1 MGFQVSRAESSQHLL
16 KAATKQLSSI
26 HRDPLEKHG
35 RAGAPATTESA
46 GMDTGSREEMLP
58 EALTPK
64 SLPLMG
70 GGMRRGGGDGEGG
83 CGMKTSAFH
92 LSPPTSRTRR
102 RCGRRGPRSLAGL
115 RGSTREGLPLT
126 RRSHP
131 KIILSLLLQL
141 LRAQV
146 RHGLAPVSVLAA
158 TSASLVGRSPPPAP
172 PRPPSPWRHGLPRL
186 PPPPRPGSGGGV
198 GRRRAEPLAA
208 FGCCHSNGKGRP
220 GLSPPGRRGGVA

>member
-1 MGFQVSRAESSQHLL
+1 
-16 KAATKQLSSI
+16 
-26 HRDPLEKHG
+26 
-35 RAGAPATTESA
+35 
-46 GMDTGSREEMLP
+46 MDTGSREEMLP

-186 PPPPRPGSGGGV
+186 PPPPGRALAEGWGGAGRSHWQRSGAVIATGRGAPAYRRPGGEGAWPRARRGGV
-198 GRRRAEPLAA
+198 GRHGAEPLEG
-208 FGCCHSNGKGRP
+208 FGDVIGTG
-220 GLSPPGRRGGVA
+220 RGGGRT